1 MHFCFLG
8 FEVGRGLRTALSWT
22 VSDCILRD
30 KNSATHLM
38 ASSKTL
44 LRLRCVRAE
53 HSMYLTALISLA
65 TLIACSYWM
74 GAIFFC
80 LRLSLVPSSSRRS
93 SLVPTRMMGT
103 PGAWCSISGCH
114 CLFCQT
120 LFCSE
125 RCVCFC
131 IPYLCLYVV
140 EGRGADDG
148 ETDEEDVCLRVRKG
162 TKTVVIL
169 LTSSI
174 PETETD
180 GLAINH
186 DTGRVVV
193 EALNRQHISRRSVR
207 MADDLV

>member
-1 MHFCFLG
+1 MQTMTVCVCLCPVRVCVYCLCQVGICAELSLLHQHQRIQRQRLPETRLGNDIKEIYHAVKMRMSCKERRCRDEYLPVRSEDDAFLLL
-8 FEVGRGLRTALSWT
+8 GLRGRA
-22 VSDCILRD
+22 RAE
-30 KNSATHLM
+30 NSSVVTCQQLNSRNLNSIAYLM

-114 CLFCQT
+114 CLLCQT
-120 LFCSE
+120 MSCS
-125 RCVCFC
+125 
-131 IPYLCLYVV
+131 
-140 EGRGADDG
+140 
-148 ETDEEDVCLRVRKG
+148 
-162 TKTVVIL
+162 
-169 LTSSI
+169 
-174 PETETD
+174 
-180 GLAINH
+180 
-186 DTGRVVV
+186 
-193 EALNRQHISRRSVR
+193 
-207 MADDLV
+207 